1 LQYSYVKRGLLA
13 AGGEDGS
20 LRLWDTSVSTT
31 AIQTYEKAHHS
42 EIKGVAF
49 SPSNQ
54 HLLISAGMDKRI
66 VLYDVGKKEYVV
78 NLSLYWVKLI

>member
-1 LQYSYVKRGLLA
+1 MA
-13 AGGEDGS
+13 AGGDDGS
-20 LRLWDTSVSTT
+20 LRLWDTGVSTT

-42 EIKGVAF
+42 EIKGIAF

-66 VLYDVGKKEYVV
+66 VLYDVSKKEYV
-78 NLSLYWVKLI
+78 NELIIFKIELA

>member
-31 AIQTYEKAHHS
+31 AIQTYEKAHLS
-42 EIKGVAF
+42 EIKGIAF

-54 HLLISAGMDKRI
+54 HLLITAGMDKRI

-78 NLSLYWVKLI
+78 N